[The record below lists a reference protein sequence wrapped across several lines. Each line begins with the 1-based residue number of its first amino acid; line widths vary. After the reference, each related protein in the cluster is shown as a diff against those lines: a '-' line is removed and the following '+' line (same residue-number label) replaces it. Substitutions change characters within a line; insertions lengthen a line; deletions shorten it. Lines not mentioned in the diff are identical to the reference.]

1 MNEIF
6 AMGGYGAYVW
16 SSFAIFVFALL
27 IDYVAPRLRYRKTI
41 AHLQGRYRRQ
51 KNRQEKAP

>member
-1 MNEIF
+1 MNDLF

-27 IDYVAPRLRYRKTI
+27 LDYVAPKMRYRKTI
-41 AHLQGRYRRQ
+41 HELRGRYKRQ
-51 KNRQEKAP
+51 KNRQEKAT